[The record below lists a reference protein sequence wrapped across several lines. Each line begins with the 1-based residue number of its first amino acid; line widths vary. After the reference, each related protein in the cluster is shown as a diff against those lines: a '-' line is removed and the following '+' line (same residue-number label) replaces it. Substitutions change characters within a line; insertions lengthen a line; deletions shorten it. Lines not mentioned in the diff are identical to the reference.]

1 MNKEDR
7 INDMLNMKTRMSKW
21 KQPQSLDFVYGATS
35 RYSFVNW
42 QTGNDDSIYYNL
54 NLPAFFKTQV
64 VMPPAET
71 SILERDLHPELLD
84 ISFNNLDGT
93 PNPTL
98 EEYIKGPKQVQAMI
112 MAHKGKVAF
121 ETSPGKRRR
130 SPCMDVSLQN
140 NGEFNSYH
148 VMGRR

>member
-1 MNKEDR
+1 MDYERKVYFKKPFRPKRRMKMNKEDR
-7 INDMLNMKTRMSKW
+7 INDMLNMETRMSKW

-42 QTGNDDSIYYNL
+42 QTGNDESIYYIL

-93 PNPTL
+93 CNPTL
-98 EEYIKGPKQVQAMI
+98 EEYIIKG
-112 MAHKGKVAF
+112 
-121 ETSPGKRRR
+121 
-130 SPCMDVSLQN
+130 QN
-140 NGEFNSYH
+140 KF
-148 VMGRR
+148 RP

>member
-1 MNKEDR
+1 MNKQDR
-7 INDMLNMKTRMSKW
+7 INDMLNMETRMSKW

-54 NLPAFFKTQV
+54 NLSAFFKTQV

-93 PNPTL
+93 CNPTL
-98 EEYIKGPKQVQAMI
+98 EEYIIK
-112 MAHKGKVAF
+112 
-121 ETSPGKRRR
+121 
-130 SPCMDVSLQN
+130 DQN
-140 NGEFNSYH
+140 KF
-148 VMGRR
+148 RP

>member
-1 MNKEDR
+1 MILKGILSMDYERKVYFKKPFRPKRRMKMNKEDR
-7 INDMLNMKTRMSKW
+7 INDMLNMETRMSKW

-42 QTGNDDSIYYNL
+42 QTGNDESIYYNL

-93 PNPTL
+93 CNPTL
-98 EEYIKGPKQVQAMI
+98 EEYIIKG
-112 MAHKGKVAF
+112 
-121 ETSPGKRRR
+121 
-130 SPCMDVSLQN
+130 QN
-140 NGEFNSYH
+140 KF
-148 VMGRR
+148 RP

>member
-1 MNKEDR
+1 
-7 INDMLNMKTRMSKW
+7 MSKW

-54 NLPAFFKTQV
+54 NLSAFFKTQV

-93 PNPTL
+93 CNPTL
-98 EEYIKGPKQVQAMI
+98 EEYIIK
-112 MAHKGKVAF
+112 
-121 ETSPGKRRR
+121 
-130 SPCMDVSLQN
+130 DQN
-140 NGEFNSYH
+140 KF
-148 VMGRR
+148 RP